1 MKLHLLRECRRGHGE
16 LHGLWH
22 LLGIE
27 REWWRVVHAVLNAP
41 LIGTKLLVLIA
52 LVSITTRLIAK
63 VTLSIIAITPIKAT
77 AAAAAVVVAA
87 RSILSLVSKHLL
99 LPIRVTIT
107 VVLAVAVEVPPAAGV
122 AIPAIVP
129 IPPTSPSP

>member
-22 LLGIE
+22 LLGVEGE
-27 REWWRVVHAVLNAP
+27 RWRVVHAVLNAP
-41 LIGTKLLVLIA
+41 LTGTKLLVLIA
-52 LVSITTRLIAK
+52 LVSIATRLIAK
-63 VTLSIIAITPIKAT
+63 VTLSVIAVTPIKAT
-77 AAAAAVVVAA
+77 TAAAVVVAA